1 MDRHVGDVKAVDG
14 VSLTIERGETLGLVG
29 ESGCGKSTVGRA
41 LLRLYEPTG
50 GTIRLRRHGHHAP
63 GRERAAAA
71 AAADADDLP
80 GSVRVAEPAP
90 LGRPDGRRAAARAR
104 SRRQG
109 PRQARCASCCRRSG
123 LPGRRGVALPA
134 RVLRRPAAAD
144 RPRPRARAQ
153 PRLPRL
159 RRAGLGARRLDPGA
173 DRQPDGGAPARLR
186 AHLPLH
192 RARPRRRPA
201 HLRPDRGHVP
211 RPDHGAVAR
220 RRPLRQPAP
229 PVHDLAALGDPD
241 PRSRGR
247 AQPHVDPAPG
257 RPAEPGEPAAR
268 LPLPH
273 ALPVRAGDA
282 LPRRGAG
289 AAPARG
295 PPRQVPLRRED
306 QGGRDPA
313 AQARGGLRGRAAG
326 AAWEPPPSD
335 ASAAGS
341 ERRARDRRPVG
352 LRLDRP
358 AGVVYVGATT
368 LHPAT
373 RTWLHLHDENPEI
386 GRMRARYA
394 ELANE
399 ELDVVAV
406 DARGRRRPAAGPPQ
420 RRHGCS
426 ASVGCWRRTTSATRR
441 SKRRGRARPSD
452 SSTPSPG
459 TSWRRERRDERLGRR
474 SRLGRRRRQARRPL
488 GVEQAG
494 RIDLGAPAGLDA
506 VRLPLP
512 PRLGR
517 AADRAARAAD
527 RPHARR
533 GSPS

>member
-50 GTIRLRRHGHHAP
+50 RHDPLRRHRHHAP

-104 SRRQG
+104 PRRQG
-109 PRQARCASCCRRSG
+109 PRPEGARAAADGRPAR
-123 LPGRRGVALPA
+123 RRGVALPA
-134 RVLRRPAAAD
+134 RVLGRPAAAD

-159 RRAGLGARRLDPGA
+159 RRAGVGARRLDPGA

-186 AHLPLH
+186 PHVPLH

-241 PRSRGR
+241 PRSRGG

-268 LPLPH
+268 VPLPH

-295 PPRQVPLRRED
+295 PPRQVPLRREH

-313 AQARGGLRGRAAG
+313 EQARGGLRGRGGQA
-326 AAWEPPPSD
+326 AAWEPPP
-335 ASAAGS
+335 
-341 ERRARDRRPVG
+341 V
-352 LRLDRP
+352 
-358 AGVVYVGATT
+358 
-368 LHPAT
+368 
-373 RTWLHLHDENPEI
+373 
-386 GRMRARYA
+386 
-394 ELANE
+394 
-399 ELDVVAV
+399 
-406 DARGRRRPAAGPPQ
+406 
-420 RRHGCS
+420 
-426 ASVGCWRRTTSATRR
+426 
-441 SKRRGRARPSD
+441 
-452 SSTPSPG
+452 
-459 TSWRRERRDERLGRR
+459 
-474 SRLGRRRRQARRPL
+474 
-488 GVEQAG
+488 
-494 RIDLGAPAGLDA
+494 
-506 VRLPLP
+506 
-512 PRLGR
+512 
-517 AADRAARAAD
+517 
-527 RPHARR
+527 
-533 GSPS
+533 